1 MNGDPVEEIF
11 HHYTYAMSA
20 LHAPADFMWAAE
32 IYFEDRRLIFLFGFG
47 ASSHIYYYQCL
58 SFLPQSIP
66 FNTNSEDHCKG
77 GLWVCFHAP
86 PSPTPIQGLKVPP
99 SIHVGSERPVLL
111 LWLMCTCSST
121 LWTLGASIAHSTP
134 SQKKTNARKISG
146 FWISNTVLHAVKH
159 CFYWPARDKDSL
171 PSHLTLNPYPMSL

>member
-1 MNGDPVEEIF
+1 MEEIF

-32 IYFEDRRLIFLFGFG
+32 IYFRDRRLIFLFGFG

-58 SFLPQSIP
+58 SFLPLSIP

-99 SIHVGSERPVLL
+99 HPSMLAVKGRSCCFGLCAPAPVHSGHLEPPSL
-111 LWLMCTCSST
+111 TAHRVKRKQTHARYLAFEYPTRFST
-121 LWTLGASIAHSTP
+121 RL
-134 SQKKTNARKISG
+134 
-146 FWISNTVLHAVKH
+146 NTVFTDLHVTKTV
-159 CFYWPARDKDSL
+159 Y
-171 PSHLTLNPYPMSL
+171 HLT